1 MTIVPIDLAGFG
13 VTAELGFL
21 PKDPLQ
27 RLSLQF
33 TPLEKALEK
42 LPELLAKHEWG
53 TAAEAIPMIDSSKLR
68 HDEWRRAHSLL
79 AYAASGYVLENV
91 GHKQGARTRIPANIA
106 VPLAY
111 VSDLLG
117 RPPILNY
124 DGYCLSNWRRIKNG
138 GPIALGN
145 IDIMTHFV
153 DGAHRRDE
161 AWFILVHVEIEA
173 CAGGA
178 IAAAVRALKA
188 TADNDPRA
196 CEAELFKIHH
206 ALKNMN
212 AVMARMPEQC
222 DPQIYLPHVR
232 PWIWGWM
239 NNPNTPEG
247 VVYEGVDRYAG
258 MPQKFRGETG
268 AQSSIMPFLDDVFEV
283 FHMPSNLS
291 DHLTELRAYMPRGH
305 RRLIDAVE
313 DQPSLRQFVS
323 LHRSMYEIYNECLI
337 EMWKFRTRH
346 YQYAHVYI
354 FNHETSTSSK
364 GGPHAVGTG
373 GTSFRESLRKHLQ
386 ETLEALLY

>member
-1 MTIVPIDLAGFG
+1 MSTLLLDLAGFG
-13 VTAELGFL
+13 VSAELGFL

-27 RLSLQF
+27 RLSLPYSDF
-33 TPLEKALEK
+33 EDALETM
-42 LPELLAKHEWG
+42 PEHLASHTWG
-53 TAAEAIPMIDSSKLR
+53 PVAEAIPVIDLKNLR
-68 HDEWRRAHSLL
+68 DDEWRRAHSLL
-79 AYAASGYVLENV
+79 SYAASGYVLENA
-91 GHKQGARTRIPANIA
+91 GGKEGARTRIPANIA
-106 VPLAY
+106 IPLVE

-124 DGYCLSNWRRIKNG
+124 DAYCLSNWRRIKRH

-145 IDIMTHFV
+145 IDIMQHFV
-153 DGAHRRDE
+153 AGKGRRDE

-173 CAGGA
+173 CAGSA
-178 IAAAVRALKA
+178 IAAGVRALKA
-188 TADNDPRA
+188 ATDNHPRA

-212 AVMARMPEQC
+212 AVMVRMPEQC

-268 AQSSIMPFLDDVFEV
+268 AQSSIMPFLDAVFGV
-283 FHMPSNLS
+283 VHAPSNLS
-291 DHLTELRAYMPRGH
+291 EHLTELRAYMPRGH
-305 RRLIDAVE
+305 RRLIEAVE
-313 DQPSLRQFVS
+313 DRPALRSFVA
-323 LHRSMYEIYNECLI
+323 LHRELYEVFNECI
-337 EMWKFRTRH
+337 FEMWKFRTRH

-354 FNHETSTSSK
+354 FNHETPAGSK
-364 GGPHAVGTG
+364 GGSHAVGTG
-373 GTSFRESLRKHLQ
+373 GTSFRESLRKHLE
-386 ETLEALLY
+386 ETLDALLY